1 MRFLLLIVAA
11 SLSAHG
17 FAQDDLAK
25 AAQNPIASLISV
37 PIQSNNDFDWG
48 PDGEWFSVSNIQ
60 PVIPL
65 ELNDDWNLVTRT
77 IVPIISQP
85 GLTPSQGRK
94 TGIGDTLLTAFLVP
108 KNTGKWSW
116 GVGPA
121 IQLPTATDDRL
132 GGGEWGAGASVV
144 ALTMPGRWVIGGL
157 LSNVWGVDTDPG
169 NEINL
174 FTMQPFINY
183 NLDEGWYLTSSPI
196 ITRNAEADS

>member
-77 IVPIISQP
+77 IVPIIFPAGSYTFTGQENRHRRHTANRFPGSQKH
-85 GLTPSQGRK
+85 G
-94 TGIGDTLLTAFLVP
+94 
-108 KNTGKWSW
+108 
-116 GVGPA
+116 
-121 IQLPTATDDRL
+121 
-132 GGGEWGAGASVV
+132 
-144 ALTMPGRWVIGGL
+144 
-157 LSNVWGVDTDPG
+157 
-169 NEINL
+169 
-174 FTMQPFINY
+174 
-183 NLDEGWYLTSSPI
+183 
-196 ITRNAEADS
+196 